1 MRENNVMT
9 KTALNALTLPEG
21 ERRNYLQ
28 QQRDVAANDGRS
40 TDRIDGALAG
50 DDASLNQAL
59 NFQAREGQ
67 TVESLYKAQFPEAPA
82 EQTPLELLKAKKLQA
97 EINQIS
103 QAPKGSSVS
112 TEGLDTLVSGVSK
125 EAQDKAKASYNLA
138 GGGKDGLKALTESLK
153 TSVET
158 ERRAAAPETLKA
170 NFPNANEAELKEL
183 QAVVDSSKT
192 TESGFKEAGKL
203 REKQRQ
209 VKIGND
215 TKARGLEIITKLF
228 DNDELDDVIGSIEG
242 SDKSIIPFVDKKSR
256 SDKEAEAIADIEE
269 LESILT
275 AGSLKLMSGVLS
287 ESDIGILKNIA
298 AGGLNRMRGEKRFR
312 EDLAR
317 IQEKLKGALGVKDKD
332 LTKTTDE
339 DLLSF

>member
-1 MRENNVMT
+1 M
-9 KTALNALTLPEG
+9 KTVPAEQRQAFLQSQVPELAKF
-21 ERRNYLQ
+21 N
-28 QQRDVAANDGRS
+28 
-40 TDRIDGALAG
+40 IDGAVFAQESL
-50 DDASLNQAL
+50 DDASLDEAILSTQSFIAQKEGPSALEQAQTAKTVKQTELLGIEKPEIVSALDEAKIAKINAEIAGASKGAETPAL
-59 NFQAREGQ
+59 NTLIAGASPEVQAAAK
-67 TVESLYKAQFPEAPA
+67 SAF
-82 EQTPLELLKAKKLQA
+82 EL
-97 EINQIS
+97 S
-103 QAPKGSSVS
+103 
-112 TEGLDTLVSGVSK
+112 
-125 EAQDKAKASYNLA
+125 
-138 GGGKDGLKALTESLK
+138 GGGDKGVKALVKVLEAGE
-153 TSVET
+153 ET
-158 ERRAAAPETLKA
+158 TRRAAAPETLKA

-317 IQEKLKGALGVKDKD
+317 IQEKLKGALGVKDED